1 MWQRV
6 EFARRKVEVVA
17 GVDAQAG
24 VQYGLRGFLELP
36 VDRVDVGPKGAVI
49 GFRNNTFDNADGLLV
64 TVMWDDDGTG
74 ANGTNCGPDPEVDLT
89 CYTLAVAQ

>member
-1 MWQRV
+1 MV
-6 EFARRKVEVVA
+6 
-17 GVDAQAG
+17 GNLPG
-24 VQYGLRGFLELP
+24 GRG
-36 VDRVDVGPKGAVI
+36 I
-49 GFRNNTFDNADGLLV
+49 ITNNADGLLV